1 MSLKS
6 KQQTVAKNTDPA
18 VTVKKD
24 LQVLIYRK
32 LKNDALTNDANINV
46 TDFEDNLTTARLPE
60 AANVNVVDVTTTTT
74 AKESVENFATF
85 DKMYSIEKDANGKA
99 KDKVVATSDFS
110 VQFYDFKSQ
119 SFVSNKKRN
128 CVTILLSF

>member
-1 MSLKS
+1 MSLNS

-128 CVTILLSF
+128 CETILLSF

>member
-110 VQFYDFKSQ
+110 VQFLRFQ
-119 SFVSNKKRN
+119 IA
-128 CVTILLSF
+128 ILRV

>member
-32 LKNDALTNDANINV
+32 LKNDALTNDVNVNDANINV
-46 TDFEDNLTTARLPE
+46 TNFEDNLTTARLPE
-60 AANVNVVDVTTTTT
+60 AANVNVVEVTTTKT
-74 AKESVENFATF
+74 AKESVENFGSF
-85 DKMYSIEKDANGKA
+85 DKMYSVKKDANGKA

-110 VQFYDFKSQ
+110 VQFLRFQ
-119 SFVSNKKRN
+119 IA
-128 CVTILLSF
+128 ILRV

>member
-99 KDKVVATSDFS
+99 KDKVGATSDFS
-110 VQFYDFKSQ
+110 VQFLRFQ
-119 SFVSNKKRN
+119 IA
-128 CVTILLSF
+128 ILRV

>member
-74 AKESVENFATF
+74 AKESVENFAMF
-85 DKMYSIEKDANGKA
+85 HKMYSIEKDANGKA

-128 CVTILLSF
+128 CETILLSF

>member
-128 CVTILLSF
+128 CETILLSF